1 MISFV
6 ISQVDIVDPFLV
18 VTVVTI

>member
-6 ISQVDIVDPFLV
+6 TSQVDIVNPFLV